1 MKFYPK
7 FAFRK
12 AKSTGEG
19 ELRANPRLKNELRST
34 IAMQ

>member
-7 FAFRK
+7 FTFRK
-12 AKSTGEG
+12 AKSTGGG

-34 IAMQ
+34 IALQ

>member
-7 FAFRK
+7 SESRK

-19 ELRANPRLKNELRST
+19 ELRANPRLKNELHST
-34 IAMQ
+34 IAMR